1 MPYGYYIMSVTWISA
16 LTVCI
21 LYLVLDKNSI
31 NFVAH
36 DKAGSRNHH
45 NMELLSTLIAIVT
58 GNQTLVIA
66 GISITKI

>member
-1 MPYGYYIMSVTWISA
+1 M
-16 LTVCI
+16 
-21 LYLVLDKNSI
+21 YLVLDKNYI

-45 NMELLSTLIAIVT
+45 NMELFSTLIAIVT